1 MAILRFHPASG
12 AATLALPLSPATS
25 LLVTIMKAGSM
36 IRHDCGGKAQCGTCR
51 VSLGE
56 PRAANPPRA
65 LELGRLGSLGLP
77 LDGSVRLAC
86 QTFAF
91 KDLEARGLVE
101 AEQDPKGSAG

>member
-1 MAILRFHPASG
+1 ML
-12 AATLALPLSPATS
+12 TLPLSPAAS
-25 LLVTIMKAGSM
+25 LLVTVMKAGAM
-36 IRHDCGGKAQCGTCR
+36 LRHDCGGKAQCGTCR

-91 KDLEARGLVE
+91 KDLEVRGLVG
-101 AEQDPKGSAG
+101 AERDRKDSGG